1 MFSIIYRM
9 ENPRTTIPRI
19 TRMIPVTLFNV
30 SGVALLAN
38 LAAILAKIR
47 VNTTHKINTVQSGTP
62 PIIKWDTAPVNAVN
76 AMINTLV
83 PTAVFSSYPNT
94 LVRISNIIIPPPAPT
109 NPQISPITI
118 PQIID

>member
-1 MFSIIYRM
+1 M
-9 ENPRTTIPRI
+9 ENPKTTIPRI
-19 TRMIPVTLFNV
+19 TRMIPVALFNV

-38 LAAILAKIR
+38 LAAILAQIR
-47 VNTTHKINTVQSGTP
+47 VNTTHKINTIQSGAP
-62 PIIKWDTAPVNAVN
+62 PIIKWDAAPVNAVN

-118 PQIID
+118 PQITD